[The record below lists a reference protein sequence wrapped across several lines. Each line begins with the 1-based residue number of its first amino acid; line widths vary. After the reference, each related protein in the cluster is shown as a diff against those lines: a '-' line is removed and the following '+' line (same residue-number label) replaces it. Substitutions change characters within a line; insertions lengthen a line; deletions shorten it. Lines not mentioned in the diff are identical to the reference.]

1 MSDSEP
7 TALLPW
13 ALAGVSSCIGAL
25 SAALLFVFRLRE
37 VENANRIADL
47 ENRLNDTAAK
57 ADKCEHDRM
66 EVTAQCR
73 ANTVQ
78 IAMLQEQLDLLKR
91 LSCDVVG
98 CKQEMRK

>member
-13 ALAGVSSCIGAL
+13 ALAGVSATVGSL
-25 SAALLFVFRLRE
+25 SAALCYIFRLRE
-37 VENANRIADL
+37 LENAKRISDL
-47 ENRLNDTAAK
+47 EKRLEETITQAQ
-57 ADKCEHDRM
+57 KCEQDRL

-78 IAMLQEQLDLLKR
+78 IAMLQEQIDLLKR

-98 CKQEMRK
+98 CKQEVRK